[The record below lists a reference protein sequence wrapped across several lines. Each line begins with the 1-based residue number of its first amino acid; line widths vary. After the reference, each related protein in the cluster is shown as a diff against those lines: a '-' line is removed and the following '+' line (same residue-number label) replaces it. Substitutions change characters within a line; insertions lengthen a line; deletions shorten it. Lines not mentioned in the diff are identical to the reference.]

1 MKKLF
6 ITGLSLLVMSGIFGI
21 AFADNEATTPTG
33 NPELI
38 KGAIAKYKEK
48 NFLGC
53 ISDLRQYVMQDP
65 SSAVGWYYLGNAY
78 MNIAMKQDAHYSF
91 DKVVQLNTVPKL
103 TSYAIQAKVC
113 MENPAR
119 CEYQNFNANEISQ
132 LKANPQQFLE
142 SYFAAKKAAS
152 SNVEINEI
160 NRLINGSYTGRIHPS
175 AQEVLRQE
183 HAMMEAS
190 KINKKSYVPA
200 FDLLRQNNQT
210 STLAMMLELQNNK
223 DENKTN
229 NYLMDNYSNMTPEMI
244 QTMIMQNSMMQN
256 F

>member
-6 ITGLSLLVMSGIFGI
+6 ITGLVLLAITGLFNTTYATG
-21 AFADNEATTPTG
+21 EETTPVIS

-91 DKVVQLNTVPKL
+91 DKVVQLNTIPKL

-119 CEYQNFNANEISQ
+119 CEYQNLNTSEIAK
-132 LKANPQQFLE
+132 LRANPQLFLDE
-142 SYFAAKKAAS
+142 YFEAKRAAS
-152 SNVEINEI
+152 SNIEAKEINS
-160 NRLINGSYTGRIHPS
+160 LINGTYAGRMHPDVRKFMDIEKTKMESNRQSYI
-175 AQEVLRQE
+175 
-183 HAMMEAS
+183 
-190 KINKKSYVPA
+190 PA
-200 FDLLRQNNQT
+200 FDLLRQNNQV
-210 STLAMMLELQNNK
+210 STLAMMLELQNNTK
-223 DENKTN
+223 ENKTN
-229 NYLMDNYSNMTPEMI
+229 DYLMENSSKMTPEML